1 MAAHLEPRTQWTGKQ
16 AGWRALEDHQR
27 AMRGR
32 HLRTLFADDLARS
45 ERMTAEAAGVF
56 PDYSKN
62 RIDGETPP
70 IADRARRAIRT
81 PRQDRRD
88 VSRREDQRHR
98 KSCGA
103 ARGTPHTPGGINPS
117 RRQNVM
123 PRVHAAGAPVSALSW
138 RMRRLIISAIAP

>member
-1 MAAHLEPRTQWTGKQ
+1 MAARLEIPRTRWTRKQ
-16 AGWRALEDHQR
+16 AAWRGLEDHRR

-32 HLRTLFADDLARS
+32 YLQTFFADDLARS

-70 IADRARRAIRT
+70 
-81 PRQDRRD
+81 
-88 VSRREDQRHR
+88 
-98 KSCGA
+98 
-103 ARGTPHTPGGINPS
+103 S

-138 RMRRLIISAIAP
+138 RMRRSIISAIAP

>member
-27 AMRGR
+27 AMRGC

-70 IADRARRAIRT
+70 
-81 PRQDRRD
+81 
-88 VSRREDQRHR
+88 
-98 KSCGA
+98 
-103 ARGTPHTPGGINPS
+103 S